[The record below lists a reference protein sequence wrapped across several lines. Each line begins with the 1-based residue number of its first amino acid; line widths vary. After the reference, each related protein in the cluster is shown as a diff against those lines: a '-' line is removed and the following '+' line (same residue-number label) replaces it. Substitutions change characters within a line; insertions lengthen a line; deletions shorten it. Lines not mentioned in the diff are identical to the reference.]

1 MFLKFGGH
9 KGAAGL
15 SIEESR
21 IDEFRRR
28 INGDAGLSKDDLTEE
43 IRIDVDLTPAQ
54 VTLSLVD
61 SLELLEPFGNGNEKP
76 RFALRNL
83 TVKNVRRIGKDG
95 KMLKFLFQKG
105 TETVDALFFG
115 NADELLDDYRE
126 KYGQEQV
133 DAMMNNRENQ
143 VCFSVIGYPQEDDYG
158 REPHAQLV
166 VKNYQ

>member
-1 MFLKFGGH
+1 MFLKFGRH

-28 INGDAGLSKDDLTEE
+28 INEDAGLSKDDLTEE

-83 TVKNVRRIGKDG
+83 TVKNVRRIGKEG

-133 DAMMNNRENQ
+133 DAMMNNRKNQ

-158 REPHAQLV
+158 RESHAQLV
-166 VKNYQ
+166 IKNYQ